1 MTSQW
6 LRESLQRL
14 PKIDATSQKA
24 VRDRAN
30 NVLRPSGALQKLDE
44 IAILISGWHATSSP
58 KISRPVA
65 LVFAADH
72 GIAASTAVSAY
83 PTEVT
88 AAMLAAYQSGK
99 STLSA
104 FAKVAGATVKAVDV
118 GVGNPTQDI
127 QYEPAMSEQRFDHVL
142 SMGRKAVD
150 ELDTDLLVIGEM
162 GIGNTTVAAAISAA
176 LMGGEPDS
184 WVGRGTGVDEDGL
197 NRKCHAVTMAV
208 ARIKEIKDP
217 IEVLRQVGGAEI
229 AAMTS
234 AIVAARMRRI
244 PVVID
249 GFVVTSA
256 TLPLH
261 KINQG
266 SLDHCIFSHCSAEQ
280 AHRKLLAQLNKS
292 FLLDLDM
299 RLGEGSGAMA
309 AVPLIAM
316 ACDGVVNVPTFS
328 EWFEK

>member
-1 MTSQW
+1 M
-6 LRESLQRL
+6 QRL
-14 PKIDATSQKA
+14 PEVDLTSQQA

-30 NVLRPSGALQKLDE
+30 NILRPAGALQKLDDVAIW
-44 IAILISGWHATSSP
+44 IAGWQATSSP

-72 GIAASTAVSAY
+72 GVAASTAVSAY

-88 AAMLAAYQSGK
+88 AAMLDAYQSGR

-127 QYEPAMSEQRFDHVL
+127 QFEPAMTEQRFDHVL
-142 SMGRKAVD
+142 GMGRKAVD

-176 LMGGEPDS
+176 LMGGEANS
-184 WVGRGTGVDEDGL
+184 WVGRGTGVDQEGL
-197 NRKCHAVTMAV
+197 IRKCQAVTMAV
-208 ARIKEIKDP
+208 ARIKQIEDP
-217 IEVLRQVGGAEI
+217 IEILRQVGGAEI
-229 AAMTS
+229 AAMTA

-256 TLPLH
+256 ALPLH
-261 KINQG
+261 KINPS
-266 SLDHCIFSHCSAEQ
+266 SLDHCIFSHCSAEH
-280 AHRKLLAQLNKS
+280 AHRKLLSQLNKS
-292 FLLDLDM
+292 FLLDLEM

-316 ACDGVVNVPTFS
+316 ACDGVVDVPTFT
-328 EWFEK
+328 EWFNK